1 MVEKFREDSLDL
13 EEYIAHNIK
22 SSKPEGLL
30 KCVQCGMCTSVCP
43 AAQHSDYNP
52 RSMVERVLEGDNT
65 IVEDEDIW
73 YCFYCYTCH
82 SICPVDNSPC
92 EVNQVLRQIAI
103 DKGIADEHL
112 IPFLGFGDSFLNH
125 GIGGIPE
132 NFFPEMREDI
142 GEDWWDFKT
151 HLDDV
156 RTHLGLDPVF
166 PSEDAIVEVSTI
178 LKACGFEDRI
188 NKIRNHKNNK
198 D

>member
-1 MVEKFREDSLDL
+1 MDNDFRENSLDL
-13 EEYIAHNIK
+13 EEYITGDIK

-43 AAQHSDYNP
+43 AAQHSSYNP
-52 RSMVERVLEGDNT
+52 RLMIEAVLEGNNDIVDN
-65 IVEDEDIW
+65 EDIW

-92 EVNQVLRQIAI
+92 EVNQILRQISI
-103 DKGIADEHL
+103 NKGSGDKHL
-112 IPFLGFGDSFLNH
+112 IPFLGFGDSFLEH

-142 GEDWWDFKT
+142 GEEWWDFKL
-151 HLDDV
+151 HLNDI
-156 RTHLGLDPVF
+156 RNHLGLDPVF
-166 PSEDAIVEVSTI
+166 PSDEAIEEISTI
-178 LKACGFEDRI
+178 LKTCGFEDRI
-188 NKIRNHKNNK
+188 NKIKKSAREE